1 VPFVKLPVQLKTP
14 MKNLTRLIVALF
26 ALSVGSLA
34 FAGDKK
40 EACKDCKDCKECCK
54 TEPCG
59 CKADKDAKKEE
70 KKPEKK

>member
-1 VPFVKLPVQLKTP
+1 
-14 MKNLTRLIVALF
+14 MKNLTRLVLALF
-26 ALSVGSLA
+26 ALSVGSFA
-34 FAGDKK
+34 FAGGKK